1 MFQIRWL
8 WRNMDSRFR
17 WRYITALVLSVVTSC
32 LLLVNPY
39 LTKILFDD
47 VIMVGNTEPLVGL
60 LLLMLGMQ
68 AVRLTLRYIM
78 IIMLEKGSQN
88 VLYNLRARLFEV
100 LQYKEMRF
108 STGTAS
114 AICDPSVR
122 RCGLVPAFPG
132 LFVLQRGGQC
142 GDVHLHPGP
151 VPVH

>member
-100 LQYKEMRF
+100 LQYQDCLLYT
-108 STGTAS
+108 S
-114 AICDPSVR
+114 PSPR
-122 RCGLVPAFPG
+122 
-132 LFVLQRGGQC
+132 
-142 GDVHLHPGP
+142 D
-151 VPVH
+151 